1 MDLLSIASHNTS
13 DPPHNKRSKRHQ
25 NDPTPFQRIRIR
37 YRTVRISISTRVF
50 VYSSPIT
57 LAPYPSYDTGTLQ
70 RSLSHTFPQFIY
82 CINNPHPEQQ
92 PDHGRSA
99 PYDTVRCE
107 RRRDPQLPHATCGTT
122 YYHSKSAFL
131 VPQKAGQHERK
142 RTVINTN
149 PGRIDLYPDLE
160 PKTVKGLFGLLVPT
174 DP

>member
-13 DPPHNKRSKRHQ
+13 DPPHNKRPKRHQ
-25 NDPTPFQRIRIR
+25 NGPTPLRRIRIR
-37 YRTVRISISTRVF
+37 YRTVRIPISNSSICLF
-50 VYSSPIT
+50 LPNHPSS
-57 LAPYPSYDTGTLQ
+57 LSK
-70 RSLSHTFPQFIY
+70 SLSHTFPRFIHY
-82 CINNPHPEQQ
+82 INNPHPEQQ

-107 RRRDPQLPHATCGTT
+107 RRRDPQLSHATCGTT

-131 VPQKAGQHERK
+131 DPQKAGQHEQK

-149 PGRIDLYPDLE
+149 PRRIDLYPDLE